1 MEKNRAML
9 EIEQKFELASFQE
22 LEKKLA
28 SRDVKL
34 KKEEREV
41 DHYLNA
47 PDRDF
52 AKTGEAFRI
61 RRIGDSNFLTFKGPK
76 LDSKVKMREEIE
88 VPIPSGETGF
98 QDHLKVF
105 LALGYK
111 FVAKV
116 SKRRRTYT
124 LNYEGFDIALS
135 LDEVETLGL
144 HAEVEIV
151 AEEENSAK
159 AIAVVQKLSEEFGLN
174 QVQPKSYLRL
184 VLEKMNG

>member
-1 MEKNRAML
+1 ML
-9 EIEQKFELASFQE
+9 EIEQKFEVASFLE

-34 KKEEREV
+34 KKEEHEV

-61 RRIGDSNFLTFKGPK
+61 RRIGDANFLTFKGPK

-116 SKRRRTYT
+116 SKRRRTYS
-124 LNYEGFDIALS
+124 LSIEGFDIAIS

-151 AEEENSAK
+151 AEEEDSAR
-159 AIAVVQKLSEEFGLN
+159 AIAIVQKLSEEFELN
-174 QVQPKSYLRL
+174 RVQPKSYLRL
-184 VLEKMNG
+184 VLEKING

>member
-1 MEKNRAML
+1 ML
-9 EIEQKFELASFQE
+9 EIEQKFEVESFQE

-28 SRDVKL
+28 SINVKL
-34 KKEEREV
+34 LKEDYEV

-61 RRIGDSNFLTFKGPK
+61 RRISDSNFLTYKGPK

-88 VPIPSGETGF
+88 VPIPAGEKGF

-116 SKRRRTYT
+116 SKRRRTYS
-124 LNYEGFDIALS
+124 LIKEGFNIALS
-135 LDEVETLGL
+135 LDEVETLGF
-144 HAEVEIV
+144 HVEVEIV
-151 AEEENSAK
+151 ANEEDSAR
-159 AIAVVQKLSEEFGLN
+159 AVTVVQKLSEDLGLN
-174 QVQPKSYLRL
+174 RVQPKSYLRL
-184 VLEKMNG
+184 VLEKING

>member
-1 MEKNRAML
+1 ML
-9 EIEQKFELASFQE
+9 EIEQKFEVQSFQE

-28 SRDVKL
+28 L
-34 KKEEREV
+34 KKVMLAKEEHEV

-88 VPIPSGETGF
+88 VPIPDAEAGF

-105 LALGYK
+105 IALGYK

-116 SKRRRTYT
+116 SKRRRTYS
-124 LNYEGFDIALS
+124 LNMEGFSIALS

-144 HAEVEIV
+144 HVEVEIV
-151 AEEENSAK
+151 AEEKDSAR
-159 AIAVVQKLSEEFGLN
+159 AIAVVQKLSEELELN
-174 QVQPKSYLRL
+174 HVQPKSYIRL